1 MTIPKLR
8 QDAIDIFKAG
18 LKAVDP
24 KVAVKRYMKR
34 DGQTL
39 IVDEKEYDLNQFDKI
54 YVVGGGKAGASMAAA
69 VEEILGN
76 LVTEGIVNV
85 KYDYTVKLSK
95 IRINEADH
103 PVPDEAGRRGAEKIV
118 ELARNAGENDLLICL
133 ISGGGSALLPLP
145 VQGISLNEKQEVTKK
160 LLACGASINE
170 INAVRKHISGIKGG
184 QLACIS
190 DPATLITLILSDVIG
205 NYMDVIA
212 SGPTVP
218 DNSTFGDVKE
228 ILKRYKMW
236 KEIPDTVKNRIED
249 GTRGDIPETPKADE
263 DVFSR
268 TQNVI
273 VGSNIQAIMAAREKA
288 VKLGY
293 NTMVL
298 SSFIEGETKDVARVH
313 AAIAKEI
320 LQSGNPVPAPA
331 CVISGGET
339 TVTIRGKGKGGR
351 NQEFCLA
358 AAIDIAGM
366 DSVVILSGG
375 TDGTDG
381 PTDAAGAICDGQTIE
396 RALAKKIKA
405 IDYLMDNNAY
415 PFFKEL
421 DDLLIIGP
429 TNTNVMDLRLVL
441 STGKQ
446 VQDLCP
452 ISPEHTP

>member
-1 MTIPKLR
+1 MTILKLR

-24 KVAVKRYMKR
+24 RTAVKKYMKR
-34 DGQTL
+34 EGQTL
-39 IVDEKEYDLNQFDKI
+39 IVDEKKYDLNQFDRI
-54 YVVGGGKAGASMAAA
+54 YVVGGGKAGASMASA

-85 KYDYTVKLSK
+85 KYGYTAKLNK

-103 PVPDEAGRRGAEKIV
+103 PVPDEAGSRGAEEIVKIV
-118 ELARNAGENDLLICL
+118 GNTQENDLLICL

-145 VQGISLNEKQEVTKK
+145 VHGISLNEKREVTKK
-160 LLACGASINE
+160 LLACGANISE
-170 INAVRKHISGIKGG
+170 INAVRKHMSGVKGG
-184 QLACIS
+184 QLARFS
-190 DPATLITLILSDVIG
+190 YPATLITLILSDVIG
-205 NYMDVIA
+205 NYLDVIA

-218 DNSTFGDVKE
+218 DSSTFEDAKE
-228 ILKRYKMW
+228 IMERYKIW
-236 KEIPDTVKNRIED
+236 NTIPDTVKNHFEKGI
-249 GTRGDIPETPKADE
+249 GGNIPETPKAGE
-263 DVFSR
+263 NIFSK

-273 VGSNIQAIMAAREKA
+273 VGSNIQAVMAAREKA
-288 VKLGY
+288 GKLGY

-320 LQSGNPVPAPA
+320 LQSGNPVSTPA

-358 AAIDIAGM
+358 AAIDIAGL

-405 IDYLMDNNAY
+405 MDYLMDNNAY

-421 DDLLIIGP
+421 DDLLITGP

-441 STGKQ
+441 TGR
-446 VQDLCP
+446 
-452 ISPEHTP
+452 E

>member
-1 MTIPKLR
+1 MTILKLR

-24 KVAVKRYMKR
+24 RTAVKKYMKR
-34 DGQTL
+34 EGQTL
-39 IVDEKEYDLNQFDKI
+39 IVDEKKYDLNQFDRI
-54 YVVGGGKAGASMAAA
+54 YVVGGGKAGASMASA

-85 KYDYTVKLSK
+85 KYGYTAKLNK

-103 PVPDEAGRRGAEKIV
+103 PVPDEAGSRGAEEIVKIV
-118 ELARNAGENDLLICL
+118 GNTQENDLLICL

-145 VQGISLNEKQEVTKK
+145 VHGISLNEKREVTKK
-160 LLACGASINE
+160 LLACGANINE
-170 INAVRKHISGIKGG
+170 INAVRKHMSGVKGG
-184 QLACIS
+184 QLARFS
-190 DPATLITLILSDVIG
+190 YPATLITLILSDVIG
-205 NYMDVIA
+205 NYLDVIA

-218 DNSTFGDVKE
+218 DSSTFEDAKE
-228 ILKRYKMW
+228 IMERYKIW
-236 KEIPDTVKNRIED
+236 NTIPDTVKNHFEKGI
-249 GTRGDIPETPKADE
+249 GGNIPETPKAGE
-263 DVFSR
+263 NIFSK

-273 VGSNIQAIMAAREKA
+273 VGSNIQAVMAAREKA
-288 VKLGY
+288 GKLGY

-320 LQSGNPVPAPA
+320 LQSGNPVSTPA

-358 AAIDIAGM
+358 AAIDIAGL

-405 IDYLMDNNAY
+405 MDYLMDNNAY

-421 DDLLIIGP
+421 DDLLITGP

-441 STGKQ
+441 TGR
-446 VQDLCP
+446 
-452 ISPEHTP
+452 E

>member
-1 MTIPKLR
+1 MTILKLR

-24 KVAVKRYMKR
+24 RTAVKKYMKR
-34 DGQTL
+34 DGLTL
-39 IVDEKEYDLNQFDKI
+39 IVDGKKYDLNQFDKI
-54 YVVGGGKAGASMAAA
+54 YVVGGGKAGASMASA

-85 KYDYTVKLSK
+85 KYGYTAKLNK

-103 PVPDEAGRRGAEKIV
+103 PVPDEAGSRGAEEIV
-118 ELARNAGENDLLICL
+118 KLVGNTQENNLLICL

-160 LLACGASINE
+160 LLTCGANINE
-170 INAVRKHISGIKGG
+170 INAVRKHMSRIKGG
-184 QLACIS
+184 QLTRLS
-190 DPATLITLILSDVIG
+190 YPATLITLILSDVIG
-205 NYMDVIA
+205 NYLDVIA

-218 DNSTFGDVKE
+218 DSSTFEDAKE
-228 ILKRYKMW
+228 IMERYKIW
-236 KEIPDTVKNRIED
+236 NTIPDTVKNHFEKGI
-249 GTRGDIPETPKADE
+249 GGNIPETPKAGE
-263 DVFSR
+263 NIFSK

-273 VGSNIQAIMAAREKA
+273 VGSNIQAVMAARKKA
-288 VKLGY
+288 GKLGY

-298 SSFIEGETKDVARVH
+298 SSFIEGETKDVAKVH

-320 LQSGNPVPAPA
+320 LQSGNPVSTPA

-358 AAIDIAGM
+358 AAIDIAGL

-405 IDYLMDNNAY
+405 MDYLMDNNAY

-421 DDLLIIGP
+421 DDLLITGP

-441 STGKQ
+441 TGK
-446 VQDLCP
+446 
-452 ISPEHTP
+452 E